1 MCMLAAAIFTR
12 NDSRVSKTR
21 TRQFAERAICTASP
35 DWAGAFAAKR
45 IRFGSCNCA
54 CRCVHSPR
62 GDSPK
67 RSLHLRRIRRLWLNS
82 FGGGVKQKS
91 DSGRGQACSKFQHDG
106 GFCRICGPFWAF
118 QNHRSLRYRTQGMI
132 MPSRARYSWPGS
144 NYLVMLDDCSAGPLP
159 KASLPDPRSTRASS
173 LSGVSPLPGSRPRLS
188 MYAAPDMGPFTGAYA
203 AGFFSLAEKSS
214 LEKNLGPFCCH
225 KNTSFCMT

>member
-21 TRQFAERAICTASP
+21 TRQYAERAICTASP

-82 FGGGVKQKS
+82 WGGVKQKS
-91 DSGRGQACSKFQHDG
+91 DSGRGQACIKFQHDG
-106 GFCRICGPFWAF
+106 GLPNLLYLLGISESTITTLSDPRGDHAFTRALLLAGLELPCDAGRLQSRSSTKRGERRGGIASGPEVDAGLLLVGGE
-118 QNHRSLRYRTQGMI
+118 SAAGL
-132 MPSRARYSWPGS
+132 PPALVDVCRARH
-144 NYLVMLDDCSAGPLP
+144 GPLF
-159 KASLPDPRSTRASS
+159 
-173 LSGVSPLPGSRPRLS
+173 GSICRGLFLV
-188 MYAAPDMGPFTGAYA
+188 G
-203 AGFFSLAEKSS
+203 
-214 LEKNLGPFCCH
+214 
-225 KNTSFCMT
+225 

>member
-35 DWAGAFAAKR
+35 DWAGAFAAKW

-67 RSLHLRRIRRLWLNS
+67 RSLHLCRIRRLWLTS

-106 GFCRICGPFWAF
+106 GLPNFNLLYLLSISESPITTLSDPRDDHAFTRALLLAGLELPCDAGRLQCRSSTKRGERRGGIASGPEFDAGLLLVGGE
-118 QNHRSLRYRTQGMI
+118 SAAGL
-132 MPSRARYSWPGS
+132 PPALVDVCRARH
-144 NYLVMLDDCSAGPLP
+144 GPLF
-159 KASLPDPRSTRASS
+159 
-173 LSGVSPLPGSRPRLS
+173 GSICR
-188 MYAAPDMGPFTGAYA
+188 
-203 AGFFSLAEKSS
+203 
-214 LEKNLGPFCCH
+214 
-225 KNTSFCMT
+225 

>member
-12 NDSRVSKTR
+12 NDSRVSKTS

-54 CRCVHSPR
+54 HRCVHSPR

-82 FGGGVKQKS
+82 FGGGVKQKA
-91 DSGRGQACSKFQHDG
+91 DSVRGQACSKLQYDG
-106 GFCRICGPFWAF
+106 GLPNLLSIFGIF
-118 QNHRSLRYRTQGMI
+118 QNHRSLRYRTQGVI
-132 MPSRARYSWPGS
+132 RY
-144 NYLVMLDDCSAGPLP
+144 
-159 KASLPDPRSTRASS
+159 
-173 LSGVSPLPGSRPRLS
+173 
-188 MYAAPDMGPFTGAYA
+188 GPFSGAYA
-203 AGFFSLAEKSS
+203 AGFVSLAEKSS
-214 LEKNLGPFCCH
+214 LKKTLVHFAVTKTPHFA
-225 KNTSFCMT
+225 

>member
-1 MCMLAAAIFTR
+1 MCILTAAIFTR

-21 TRQFAERAICTASP
+21 TRQYAERAICTASP

-82 FGGGVKQKS
+82 WGGVKQKS

-106 GFCRICGPFWAF
+106 GLP
-118 QNHRSLRYRTQGMI
+118 NLLYRFGM
-132 MPSRARYSWPGS
+132 SE
-144 NYLVMLDDCSAGPLP
+144 
-159 KASLPDPRSTRASS
+159 STITS
-173 LSGVSPLPGSRPRLS
+173 LSDSRGDHAFAHATEELVGLLKERS
-188 MYAAPDMGPFTGAYA
+188 IRT
-203 AGFFSLAEKSS
+203 
-214 LEKNLGPFCCH
+214 CC
-225 KNTSFCMT
+225 SCW

>member
-12 NDSRVSKTR
+12 NDSRVSKSR
-21 TRQFAERAICTASP
+21 TRQYAERAICTASP

-82 FGGGVKQKS
+82 WGGVKQNS
-91 DSGRGQACSKFQHDG
+91 DSGRGHACSKFQHDG
-106 GFCRICGPFWAF
+106 GLPNLRSILGISESPITTLSDPRGHHAFTRALLLAGLELPCDAGRLQCRSSTNRGERRGGIASGPEAGASPFLVGGESAAG
-118 QNHRSLRYRTQGMI
+118 L
-132 MPSRARYSWPGS
+132 PLALVDVCRARH
-144 NYLVMLDDCSAGPLP
+144 GPLF
-159 KASLPDPRSTRASS
+159 
-173 LSGVSPLPGSRPRLS
+173 GSICRGLFLV
-188 MYAAPDMGPFTGAYA
+188 G
-203 AGFFSLAEKSS
+203 
-214 LEKNLGPFCCH
+214 
-225 KNTSFCMT
+225 

>member
-1 MCMLAAAIFTR
+1 MCILTAAIFTR

-21 TRQFAERAICTASP
+21 TRQYAERAICTASP

-82 FGGGVKQKS
+82 WGGVKQKS

-106 GFCRICGPFWAF
+106 GLPNLPFILGISESTIT
-118 QNHRSLRYRTQGMI
+118 SL
-132 MPSRARYSWPGS
+132 S
-144 NYLVMLDDCSAGPLP
+144 
-159 KASLPDPRSTRASS
+159 DPRGDHAFARA
-173 LSGVSPLPGSRPRLS
+173 LLLAGLELPCDAARL
-188 MYAAPDMGPFTGAYA
+188 
-203 AGFFSLAEKSS
+203 
-214 LEKNLGPFCCH
+214 
-225 KNTSFCMT
+225 